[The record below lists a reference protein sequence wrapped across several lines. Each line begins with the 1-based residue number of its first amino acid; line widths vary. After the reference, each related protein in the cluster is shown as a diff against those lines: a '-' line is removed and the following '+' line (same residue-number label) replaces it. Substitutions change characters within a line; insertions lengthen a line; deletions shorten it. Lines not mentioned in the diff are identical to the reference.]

1 MSMRLPAPARREQIL
16 DVSVQVFARNGFH
29 STSMNDVA
37 DAAGVTKPVLYQ
49 HFNSKQD
56 LYLALLEEAGNR
68 LRNAITK
75 AVSVATNGKE
85 QTEFGFKAYF
95 RWVADDHDAFLLLFG
110 SRASR
115 DEEST
120 ATIRRI
126 TAEAAH
132 AIAPL
137 IAVDIDD
144 EHRRTLAQGLVGLAE
159 GVSRHLVERG
169 EQFDPEVLGQQIA
182 DLAWAGLR
190 AVHRNG

>member
-37 DAAGVTKPVLYQ
+37 EAAGVTKPVLYQ

-68 LRNAITK
+68 LRNAVAK
-75 AVSVATNGKE
+75 AVSVAANGKE
-85 QTEFGFKAYF
+85 QTELGFKAYF

-120 ATIRRI
+120 TTIRRI
-126 TAEAAH
+126 TAETAH

-137 IAVDIDD
+137 IAADIDD
-144 EHRRTLAQGLVGLAE
+144 EHRRRLAQGLVGLAE

>member
-1 MSMRLPAPARREQIL
+1 MRLPAPARREQIL